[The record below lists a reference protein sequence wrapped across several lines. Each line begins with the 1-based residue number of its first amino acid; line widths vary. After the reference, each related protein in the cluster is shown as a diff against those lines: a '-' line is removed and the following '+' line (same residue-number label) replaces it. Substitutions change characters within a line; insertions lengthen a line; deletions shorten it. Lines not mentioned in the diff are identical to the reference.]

1 LYHQIF
7 SNKHFIKVLILCFFV
22 SESLTKFFFYSN
34 YEFYRFGVYIKI
46 SFVCLYLFSHYKSK
60 VLKVLFF
67 FYLIHLL
74 GLLFL
79 KNESSLF
86 LNIKSNLLYF
96 SKYTFIF
103 IIIDLFINYCNTKS
117 AISKVIKLLF
127 KILNFNFVL
136 ICIGLIANIS
146 YLKTYKYPFRFGFDG
161 LFQMNSHASY
171 IYIFASIFV
180 FYEAIKHKTYSRN
193 LIIIILSSMLVGT
206 KAIYLF
212 YALLTI
218 YLLSHFRLW
227 KSFMTFAVLGCSLIY
242 LFRESVLVF
251 VTKKAPLFMD
261 LNDNF
266 GLFTALTSTRNMLF
280 EETFSKIVSH
290 NYWSL
295 PNFFF
300 GGSYFNEIRTEF
312 GFIDLYLFWG
322 GIGGVCFLIYYYNK
336 LFKYFTKNTFL
347 KFSLYSLIVVV
358 ALAGNFFTNA
368 VISVYVVS
376 FCFYFKLEPS

>member
-1 LYHQIF
+1 MHYHF
-7 SNKHFIKVLILCFFV
+7 FLNKHFVKILIVCFFV
-22 SESLTKFFFYSN
+22 SESLTKVFFYSDF
-34 YEFYRFGVYIKI
+34 EFYRYGVFVKI
-46 SFVCLYLFSHYKSK
+46 GFVCLYLSFNYKSK

-67 FYLIHLL
+67 FYLLHLI

-86 LNIKSNLLYF
+86 LNVKSNLLYF

-103 IIIDLFINYCNTKS
+103 IIIDLFNNYCNTKS
-117 AISKVIKLLF
+117 AINKVIGLLF

-146 YLKTYKYPFRFGFDG
+146 YLKTYKYPSRFGFDG

-171 IYIFASIFV
+171 VYIFASIFV

-212 YALLTI
+212 YTLLSI
-218 YLLSHFRLW
+218 YLFIHFRLW
-227 KSFMTFAVLGCSLIY
+227 KSFITFATLSCSFLY
-242 LFRESVLVF
+242 LFRESFFVF
-251 VTKKAPLFMD
+251 ITEKAPLFMA
-261 LNDNF
+261 LNNDF
-266 GLFTALTSTRNMLF
+266 GLFTALTSTRNILF
-280 EETFSKIVSH
+280 EETFSKIVNH
-290 NYWSL
+290 NYWGFVNL
-295 PNFFF
+295 FF

-322 GIGGVCFLIYYYNK
+322 GIGGVCFLIYYYNN

-347 KFSLYSLIVVV
+347 KFSLFSLIVVV
-358 ALAGNFFTNA
+358 ALGGNFFTNA

-376 FCFYFKLEPS
+376 FCFYYKLESS